1 LRTDRYFR
9 YAVLF
14 GQAPDFADDQIQG
27 TEGGTAYFNKRI
39 TQLLKRDQF
48 AKGKQQTDMVSS

>member
-1 LRTDRYFR
+1 
-9 YAVLF
+9 VLF

-48 AKGKQQTDMVSS
+48 AKGK